1 VLEASGKET
10 RGSGTASATIRSSLQ
25 DEAGQTRVLVRTT
38 MTVTGRPAQFGRGV
52 MAEVGGRIIGKF
64 ASNLAAEL
72 SGEGPAQQ
80 AESAGTAATPAE
92 ATQVVSTPAA
102 EIQATG
108 SPAQAADAGTGAG
121 ANGGAGQPAD
131 QAQLPIEELNL
142 PVRSFN
148 SLRREGVHTV
158 GGLTARTEKELLAI
172 DGLGPQSIKEI
183 KAKLADRGLALT
195 TPGVTA
201 EGAAT
206 DMPGAATAASS
217 TGTTA
222 AGTTATGPTAT
233 GPATTDSTST
243 GTTGTGPAATGSTAT
258 GTGGPRPAPVSPG
271 ARTGEWDAG
280 APPADRPAANGLL
293 PPRGARPQD
302 EDALD
307 LLSVAGLPLLKRFA
321 PVLGALILAG
331 VLVRIVRRRRRAA
344 RA

>member
-1 VLEASGKET
+1 
-10 RGSGTASATIRSSLQ
+10 
-25 DEAGQTRVLVRTT
+25 

-72 SGEGPAQQ
+72 SGEGAAQQ
-80 AESAGTAATPAE
+80 AESAGAAATPAE

-102 EIQATG
+102 ENPG
-108 SPAQAADAGTGAG
+108 RGNPGAG
-121 ANGGAGQPAD
+121 CGRRDRRRGRRRGRAARRSGPA
-131 QAQLPIEELNL
+131 
-142 PVRSFN
+142 
-148 SLRREGVHTV
+148 
-158 GGLTARTEKELLAI
+158 
-172 DGLGPQSIKEI
+172 
-183 KAKLADRGLALT
+183 ADRGAE
-195 TPGVTA
+195 PAGPVVQQPAARGRAHGRRPHRPHREGTA
-201 EGAAT
+201 RHRRARAPVHQGDQGQARGPRAGPHHARG
-206 DMPGAATAASS
+206 DRGGGGHGHARRRPTASHQHGHHEQ
-217 TGTTA
+217 GTTA
-222 AGTTATGPTAT
+222 AGTTATGPHEH
-233 GPATTDSTST
+233 GRHRDT

-271 ARTGEWDAG
+271 ARTGAWDAG

-321 PVLGALILAG
+321 PVLGGLILAG